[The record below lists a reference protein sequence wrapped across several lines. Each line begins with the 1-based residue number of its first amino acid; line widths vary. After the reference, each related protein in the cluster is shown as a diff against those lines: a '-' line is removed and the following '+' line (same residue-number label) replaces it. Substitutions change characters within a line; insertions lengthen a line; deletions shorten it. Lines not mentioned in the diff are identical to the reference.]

1 MNIEIIKNTPTTQ
14 RTFSY
19 DEWERLA
26 EIIILAYCNLLKKW
40 RKAFCPT
47 SEKEACDS
55 RYLESVKKLDYVWIL
70 YHRFMN
76 GSKAERLAM
85 KDEIEKIEQRLYRY
99 HRSCIA
105 CTGGVR
111 YSVGM

>member
-1 MNIEIIKNTPTTQ
+1 MNIEIIKNNSTAQ
-14 RTFSY
+14 KVFDY
-19 DEWERLA
+19 AEWEKLA

-40 RKAFCPT
+40 RKTFCPT
-47 SEKEACDS
+47 SENGKYNS
-55 RYLESVKKLDYVWIL
+55 RYLESVKKLDSVWIL

-105 CTGGVR
+105 CTCGAKCSAGI
-111 YSVGM
+111 